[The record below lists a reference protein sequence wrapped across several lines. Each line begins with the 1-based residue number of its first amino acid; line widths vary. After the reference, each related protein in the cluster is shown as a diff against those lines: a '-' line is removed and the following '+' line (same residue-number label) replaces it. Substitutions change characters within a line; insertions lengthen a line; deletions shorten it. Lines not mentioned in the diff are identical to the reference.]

1 MRAAEGGQRGLGKA
15 QLVEEIDVKVGEQSL
30 LSRRQARAGRLDV
43 CSVLEPALQRAEHR
57 GGGVHVIRE
66 AGFDLGRSYAQ
77 LMSHARTNQDD

>member
-1 MRAAEGGQRGLGKA
+1 MRGGGGQEDEDVLGP
-15 QLVEEIDVKVGEQSL
+15 LV
-30 LSRRQARAGRLDV
+30 RA
-43 CSVLEPALQRAEHR
+43 ERAEHR